1 MLRLGAPL
9 SAALHAAAIA
19 LLLPH
24 GGGGGGGPPPPPI
37 EVELIQAT
45 AAGAAPSP
53 PAPPE
58 AAEAPPVPQLPA
70 ADGSVPPAPPPAPP
84 RPAAA
89 PAVNLGNAG
98 EALADMNVTGDNV
111 VPPRPDSRH
120 RNLPPAY
127 PPDAVRQR
135 LEGTVRLLVHVTGDG
150 IPLLVEVAASSGH
163 PSLDRAARQAVERWR
178 FNPALGPDGPV
189 PFDYPLSINFIG
201 DHR

>member
-1 MLRLGAPL
+1 MPL

-24 GGGGGGGPPPPPI
+24 GGGGGGTVPMPMPLI
-37 EVELIQAT
+37 EVELIPSSS
-45 AAGAAPSP
+45 AGGDPTP
-53 PAPPE
+53 PAPTG
-58 AAEAPPVPQLPA
+58 AAEAPPVPPRPA
-70 ADGSVPPAPPPAPP
+70 DDGPAPTARLSAPP
-84 RPAAA
+84 RPAAP

-98 EALADMNVTGDNV
+98 EALADLNVTGDNV

-201 DHR
+201 NHR